1 MDKKILKLLS
11 SGNSADIEIAKI
23 LMSKASEEDQVL
35 YKYLYM
41 LIINTSSEFDLQFSG
56 TSGYNIKNIF
66 SALDDIYNTKH
77 KSIAEILLTNLFK
90 DVK

>member
-11 SGNSADIEIAKI
+11 SGNNADVEIAKI
-23 LMSKASEEDQVL
+23 LMSKASEEDQAL

-41 LIINTSSEFDLQFSG
+41 LIINTGSDFDINFSE
-56 TSGYNIKNIF
+56 TCGYDIRNIYA
-66 SALDDIYNTKH
+66 ALDIIYNTKH
-77 KSIAEILLTNLFK
+77 KNIAEILLTNLFK